1 MKISSETVEFY
12 IEMVN
17 ITLLNQLKNHR
28 NYNKL
33 KPFYFMKKQFVVF
46 VLFMTGLSVF
56 AQTEIDKGMAAITTE
71 AVKGQLEFLASDWTE
86 GRALGTKGEYIAADY
101 IASMFQ
107 VYGIKPF
114 GDESVQS
121 VPRRDWM
128 GRNRPKAGKTY
139 FQNFSLIQYEPG
151 EEQSFAV
158 ISNAMNSEKAVNFGY
173 KTDFSVRTGAV
184 GQNAKAPVVFVGY
197 GYQNKE
203 KGYDDFK
210 NINLSGKIAVVLTG
224 FPGHKDTASVA
235 YKKFVPEGRRAMYMI
250 ERNKSE
256 LLEKAGA
263 VAVIQISPDANPM
276 LAWAQNQVYPVKGQH
291 YEADKPLGSYYNT
304 SMAMPSDS
312 LSSNL
317 PVFTVTTRLANE
329 IISGA
334 GINFSEFEKNA
345 MEKMTPAS
353 KELPGKMIA
362 FNTTVKSE
370 IVKARNV
377 VGYIEGEKKDE
388 FIVVG
393 GHYDHL
399 GKYDGYIW
407 NGADDNASG
416 TVGVMTIA
424 KAFMATGKKPEKSI
438 IFAAWTGEEKG
449 LFGSEYF
456 VEQAQKKK
464 MNIALN
470 LNYDMIARDV
480 EKDTLKNMAD
490 MSYTKAYAG
499 IEEITKKNLADFKI
513 NLDMSYRASEKPSG
527 GSDHAPFAAVG
538 IPIFYFMAAMHP
550 DYHQPSD
557 ELSKINWEKM
567 TNIIRIGFLNTWEF
581 ANSNQYLEKK

>member
-1 MKISSETVEFY
+1 
-12 IEMVN
+12 
-17 ITLLNQLKNHR
+17 
-28 NYNKL
+28 
-33 KPFYFMKKQFVVF
+33 MKKLFVMF
-46 VLFMTGLSVF
+46 ILFLSGITVF
-56 AQTEIDKGMAAITTE
+56 AQTEVEKGMAAITME

-86 GRALGTKGEYIAADY
+86 GRAVGTKGEYIAADY
-101 IASMFQ
+101 IASMLQ
-107 VYGIKPF
+107 VYGVKPF
-114 GDESVQS
+114 GDEVMTTVS
-121 VPRRDWM
+121 RRDM
-128 GRNRPKAGKTY
+128 MAGIRPQIGKSY

-151 EEQSFAV
+151 EVQTFSV
-158 ISNAMNSEKAVNFGY
+158 ISTAMNSEKAVNFGY
-173 KTDFSVRTGAV
+173 KTDFNVRTGAV
-184 GQNAKAPVVFVGY
+184 GQTAKAPVVFVGY
-197 GYQNKE
+197 GFQNKE
-203 KGYDDFK
+203 KGYDDLK
-210 NINLSGKIAVVLTG
+210 NINLKGKIAVVLAG

-235 YKKFVPEGRRAMYMI
+235 YKKFAPNGRRALFMV

-263 VAVIQISPDANPM
+263 IAIIQVIPGSDPM
-276 LAWAQNQVYPVKGQH
+276 LSWAQNQIYPVKGAH

-304 SMAMPSDS
+304 AMSLPSDS
-312 LSSNL
+312 LTSNI
-317 PVFTVTTRLANE
+317 PTFTVTPRLANE
-329 IISGA
+329 IISGT
-334 GINFSEFEKNA
+334 GINFAEFEKTA
-345 MEKMTPAS
+345 TEKMQSAS
-353 KELPGKMIA
+353 KDLPGKMVS

-377 VGYIEGEKKDE
+377 LGYIEGEKKDE

-399 GKYDGYIW
+399 GKWDGYIW

-449 LFGSEYF
+449 LYGSKYF
-456 VEQAQKKK
+456 VQEAMKKK
-464 MNIALN
+464 MNIVLN

-480 EKDTLKNMAD
+480 ESDTKKNKAD
-490 MSYTKAYAG
+490 MSYTKTYAG
-499 IEEITKKNLADFKI
+499 IEELTKKNISEYSI
-513 NLDMSYRASEKPSG
+513 NLDMGYRGSESFGG
-527 GSDHAPFAAVG
+527 GSDHAPFAQQG
-538 IPIFYFMAAMHP
+538 IPYFYFMAAMHP

-581 ANSNQYLEKK
+581 ANSDEYLKKAQ

>member
-1 MKISSETVEFY
+1 
-12 IEMVN
+12 
-17 ITLLNQLKNHR
+17 
-28 NYNKL
+28 
-33 KPFYFMKKQFVVF
+33 MKKQFV
-46 VLFMTGLSVF
+46 LFTLLLVGISVF
-56 AQTEIDKGMAAITTE
+56 AQTDIEKGLAAITQD
-71 AVKGQLEFLASDWTE
+71 AVRGQLEFLASDWTE
-86 GRALGTKGEYIAADY
+86 GRAVGTKGEYIAADY

-114 GDESVQS
+114 GDEAVSTPS
-121 VPRRDWM
+121 RREWM
-128 GRNRPKAGKTY
+128 TGIRPKPGKTY

-151 EEQSFAV
+151 AEQSLSV
-158 ISNAMNSEKAVNFGY
+158 IFTGINSERAVNFGY
-173 KTDFSVRTGAV
+173 KTDFSVRTGVV
-184 GQNAKAPVVFVGY
+184 GQNAKAHVIFVGY
-197 GYQNKE
+197 GFQNKE
-203 KGYDDFK
+203 KGYDDLK
-210 NINLSGKIAVVLTG
+210 NINLKGKIALVLAG

-235 YKKFVPEGRRAMYMI
+235 YKKFAPDGRRTLYML

-256 LLEKAGA
+256 LLEKSGA
-263 VAVIQISPDANPM
+263 IAIIQVIPGSDPM
-276 LAWAQNQVYPVKGQH
+276 LSWAQNQIYPVKGAH
-291 YEADKPLGSYYNT
+291 YEADKPLNSYYNT
-304 SMAMPSDS
+304 AMAMPSDS
-312 LSSNL
+312 LTSNL

-329 IISGA
+329 IISGT
-334 GINFSEFEKNA
+334 GINFTEFEKNA
-345 MEKMTPAS
+345 VEKMTPAS

-370 IVKARNV
+370 IVKVRNV
-377 VGYIEGEKKDE
+377 LGYIEGEKKDE

-449 LFGSEYF
+449 LFGSEFF

-464 MNIALN
+464 MNIVLN
-470 LNYDMIARDV
+470 LNYDMIGRDV
-480 EKDTLKNMAD
+480 ERDTLKNMAD
-490 MSYTKAYAG
+490 MSYTKAYQG
-499 IEEITKKNLADFKI
+499 IMEITKKNIADYSI
-513 NLDMSYRASEKPSG
+513 NLNMGYRGSESFGG
-527 GSDHAPFAAVG
+527 GSDHAPFAQAG
-538 IPIFYFMAAMHP
+538 IPYFYFMAAMHP

-567 TNIIRIGFLNTWEF
+567 TSIIRIGFLNTWEF
-581 ANSNQYLEKK
+581 ANSDEYLKPGL